1 MSGEHDPISVVPT
14 TRGAAFPQHPSE
26 TEFVD
31 LADRA
36 DEATKAAISAI
47 EPLSQ
52 RVLFAGASVDALV
65 TGTAAVIAARPT
77 DLNAHMV
84 GHDGVDERV
93 LRDGLSDDVMA
104 RVAAEGGGLVLA
116 NGDRYLPQIRRAH
129 LMLGV
134 AWQAPIYTYVLV
146 GNDQTRIL
154 DRVMTDCLVLPISH
168 DVIVHPQGE
177 QPFDVAAGAVGAA
190 QGSPRVIAPP
200 DAVTVVFGRRR
211 FGSAALRSVLVSLV
225 PHHPLLRLDVPLNP
239 DGPVTVYGSAEP
251 VDYYDLVQEQ
261 AAAVR
266 LVATDERAQWWW
278 TLSHTLPPL
287 PPTTPLMG
295 RQVTGWFPGGVG
307 VLGSEQAGSAVL
319 LRTAGITVRVPT
331 SKLDLFGTLLS
342 GTPVGC
348 TASNEPSLRQLAQ
361 CGVITLS

>member
-36 DEATKAAISAI
+36 DEATKAAVIAMD
-47 EPLSQ
+47 SQ
-52 RVLFAGASVDALV
+52 PQRGLLTGASADALV
-65 TGTAAVIAARPT
+65 TATAAVIAARPA

-93 LRDGLSDDVMA
+93 LRDGLSNDVTA

-116 NGDRYLPQIRRAH
+116 NGERYLPQLRRAH

-134 AWQAPIYTYVLV
+134 AWQAPVYTYVLV

-168 DVIVHPQGE
+168 DVIVHPIGGD
-177 QPFDVAAGAVGAA
+177 PFDVAAGMVGTSH
-190 QGSPRVIAPP
+190 GSPRVTAAP
-200 DAVTVVFGRRR
+200 DAITIVLGRRR
-211 FGSAALRSVLVSLV
+211 FGSAALRSVLVSLA
-225 PHHPLLRLDVPLNP
+225 PHHPLLRLDVPLDP
-239 DGPVTVYGSAEP
+239 DGPVAVYGSAEP
-251 VDYYDLVQEQ
+251 VDYFDLVRQQ

-266 LVATDERAQWWW
+266 LVATDEQTQWWW
-278 TLSHTLPPL
+278 TLSHPL
-287 PPTTPLMG
+287 TPMPPTTPLVG

-307 VLGSEQAGSAVL
+307 VLGGEQDGSAVL
-319 LRTAGITVRVPT
+319 LRAAGVTLRVPT
-331 SKLDLFGTLLS
+331 SKLDLFGALLS
-342 GTPVGC
+342 GHPMAC
-348 TASNEPSLRQLAQ
+348 TASNEASLRHLAQ
-361 CGVITLS
+361 CGVITVG